1 MKRTLSDLML
11 KNGRVIDP
19 SQNLDKVCDVLIRDG
34 KIAEVGKDLKAEGG
48 EVKDVSGQIV
58 CPGLVD
64 IHCHLR
70 EPGLERKE
78 TIATGTRAAAAGGF
92 TTVLPMPNTAPV
104 ADSPASILYVRDRAK
119 EVGVVHVYPIGAI
132 TKGSRGQELAEMSA
146 MADAGAVAFSDDGRP
161 VDSSRIMRLAMEY
174 SLITKLPLIAHEE
187 DLALVDDGDMNESAV
202 STVLGLR
209 GNPAAAE
216 ETMIA
221 RDIILT
227 RLTGARLHIAHVS
240 TAHGVQL
247 IREAKAEGL
256 PITAEVTPHH
266 LTLTEEAVRTYD
278 TNTKVNPPLRT
289 KSDVDALIEG
299 LKDGTIDC
307 VATDHAPHTVEDK
320 VVEYHYAANGISGF
334 ETALPVL
341 WTELVQE
348 GRMTAMELIDKMST
362 SAAKIMNLPAGTLA
376 VGAAADVTVIDPET
390 ILAVDKNEFYSKG
403 KNTPYH
409 ERLLSG
415 WPMLTIVDGAVV
427 MEDRK
432 IKE

>member
-1 MKRTLSDLML
+1 MSDLLL
-11 KNGRVIDP
+11 KNGRVMDP
-19 SQNLDKVCDVLIRDG
+19 SQNLDEVCDVLIRDG

-48 EVKDVSGQIV
+48 EVKDVTGQIV

-92 TTVLPMPNTAPV
+92 TTVMPMPNTAPV

-289 KSDVDALIEG
+289 KNDVDALIEG

-307 VATDHAPHTVEDK
+307 VATDHAPHTIEDK

>member
-1 MKRTLSDLML
+1 MKRTLSDLLL
-11 KNGRVIDP
+11 KSGRVIDP
-19 SQNLDKVCDVLIRDG
+19 SQKLDEVCDVLIRDG
-34 KIAEVGKDLKAEGG
+34 KIAEVGKDLKAENV
-48 EVKDVSGQIV
+48 EVKDVTGMIV

-132 TKGSRGQELAEMSA
+132 TKGSKGQELAEMSA

-161 VDSSRIMRLAMEY
+161 VDSSRMMRLAMEY

-187 DLALVDDGDMNESAV
+187 DLALVDDGDMNEGAV

-221 RDIILT
+221 RDIILA

-289 KSDVDALIEG
+289 KGDVDALIEG

-348 GRMTAMELIDKMST
+348 GRLTAMELIDKMST
-362 SAAKIMNLPAGTLA
+362 SAAKIMNLPAGTLET
-376 VGAAADVTVIDPET
+376 GAAADVIVIDPDT

-415 WPMLTIVDGAVV
+415 WPMLTVVDGAVV